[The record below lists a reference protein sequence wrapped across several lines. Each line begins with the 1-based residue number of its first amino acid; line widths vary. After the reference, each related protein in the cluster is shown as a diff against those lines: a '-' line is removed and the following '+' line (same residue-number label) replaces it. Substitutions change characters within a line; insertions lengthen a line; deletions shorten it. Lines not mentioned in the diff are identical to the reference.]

1 MTKKNTE
8 QKITRKTLLQDIGTQ
23 YAHRLDNEQ
32 YNGKYLKGV
41 QFLESILADDDDR
54 ESQSREDKQA
64 RQTTAACILSLVAN
78 QPDTD
83 VGERSGGSRPVV
95 GAVPP
100 DAPRQLTGG
109 FSSNFSLPPSPPPT
123 DVTPANPRP
132 GGYDGGLAI
141 GWEGTWNGQFKAVVA
156 ALESA
161 KEHAQNV
168 RSGEHVKINLGGFD
182 VIVDPSGGKVGG
194 NVWHYKFHAFG
205 VTFLIHRNPKNTQQ
219 VRAVYGAEA
228 LMLNPLPALHA
239 HVLHFLSSLGLTI
252 TKETLTRVD
261 MQVMVDVPLL
271 DFIMLIFGKHAVKK
285 ARNSALFLRSDIP
298 ETYRTGDIDD
308 VQICIY
314 DKRAEMRRMKLEKWQ
329 LTVEHCIGGEWWASN
344 RPITRV
350 EVRLGRSALKGFK
363 VNSVEDMLKSERG
376 IIDLITQDWFR
387 LLEKPKKQGMG
398 KRAKMHPRWERVRA
412 LFFEHFTGSEN
423 RDIEY
428 RKPTP
433 MLCDPTSLVQ
443 QGVGCLAKAIAYE
456 RGKQASSTDVVKYF
470 EDLART
476 TKDTVFR
483 KANQCIEALEIIKG
497 VSLGGIDKDTLEQIR
512 NKVFENFYHPELR
525 LRR

>member
-8 QKITRKTLLQDIGTQ
+8 QKITRKKLLQDMESQ

-32 YNGKYLKGV
+32 CNGKYQKGV

-95 GAVPP
+95 GAVPI
-100 DAPRQLTGG
+100 DTPRQLTGG
-109 FSSNFSLPPSPPPT
+109 FSRDFSPPPSPSPT
-123 DVTPANPRP
+123 DVIPANPRP
-132 GGYDGGLAI
+132 GGYDGGLTI
-141 GWEGTWNGQFKAVVA
+141 GWEGTWNGQFKEVVT

-161 KEHAQNV
+161 KEQAQNV
-168 RSGEHVKINLGGFD
+168 RSGEHVKITLGGFE

-228 LMLNPLPALHA
+228 LMLNTLPALHA
-239 HVLHFLSSLGLTI
+239 HVLTFLSSLGFTV

-285 ARNSALFLRSDIP
+285 ARKSALYLRSDIP

-329 LTVEHCIGGEWWASN
+329 LTVEHCIGWEWWESK

-350 EVRLGRSALKGFK
+350 EFRLGRAALKCLG
-363 VNSVEDMLKSERG
+363 VNSVADMLQRERG

-387 LLEKPKKQGMG
+387 LLESPKVPGMG
-398 KRAKMHPRWERVRA
+398 KRAKMHPLWERVRA
-412 LFFEHFTGSEN
+412 LFFEHFTGSEE
-423 RDIEY
+423 RDVEY
-428 RKPTP
+428 RKPNP
-433 MLCDPTSLVQ
+433 MLCDSTPLVQ
-443 QGVGCLAKAIAYE
+443 QAVGCLAKAFAYE
-456 RGKQASSTDVVKYF
+456 CGKQESSADVVRYF
-470 EDLART
+470 EGLART
-476 TKDTVFR
+476 VKDTVFR
-483 KANQCIEALEIIKG
+483 KANQCVEALGIIKG

-512 NKVFENFYHPELR
+512 DRVFEDFYCPELR